1 MDCST
6 HPVQCFS
13 RLVLAAGGSGGLA
26 AVQGHREVLGAM
38 AKCFM
43 LTTLSDMAKDASA
56 MAAQCFLCNTA
67 SAQHLLQEEQEARR
81 QRKVTEK
88 IEPGVM
94 AKHFMRPED
103 EAIRAQDMPERQQLA
118 TIRLQTTPDWR
129 ECAE

>member
-1 MDCST
+1 MCSL
-6 HPVQCFS
+6 C
-13 RLVLAAGGSGGLA
+13 
-26 AVQGHREVLGAM
+26 
-38 AKCFM
+38 K
-43 LTTLSDMAKDASA
+43 
-56 MAAQCFLCNTA
+56 AQD
-67 SAQHLLQEEQEARR
+67 LLQEEQEAQR

-118 TIRLQTTPDWR
+118 TIRLQTAPDWR

>member
-1 MDCST
+1 
-6 HPVQCFS
+6 
-13 RLVLAAGGSGGLA
+13 
-26 AVQGHREVLGAM
+26 
-38 AKCFM
+38 M
-43 LTTLSDMAKDASA
+43 LSALSEIATASA
-56 MAAQCFLCNTA
+56 AQRFLCNTVK
-67 SAQHLLQEEQEARR
+67 AQDLLQEEQEARR

-118 TIRLQTTPDWR
+118 TIRLQATPDWR